1 MENSIIINFHDHR
14 CFQQLATTLQQLYL
28 IIKKMEK
35 NPQIIMNLYPFIN
48 KYNWYGINFPSEKD
62 DWIKSEKINSTI
74 VLNVLYEKEKEI
86 SATYISKYS

>member
-1 MENSIIINFHDHR
+1 MFSAIGNNVATIVLDYKENG
-14 CFQQLATTLQQLYL
+14 
-28 IIKKMEK
+28 K